1 MTALIKK
8 KKKKKKEV
16 KFTFSPLEPGRA
28 LSLVLIYRP
37 WWRDHTSRGLG
48 STHCLGPLPPRAHP
62 GSLPGDQTHVARSP
76 PSPWLTRGQGPGA
89 ETLNDQLLT
98 ADTRGS
104 LAQTSTPPRGG
115 LTVVMLGTV
124 CYSMITDKI
133 LTRKRID
140 KNLNYTYE
148 VEGNCIHNDIQRIII
163 YTSKKTGNNLNSQ

>member
-1 MTALIKK
+1 M
-8 KKKKKKEV
+8 
-16 KFTFSPLEPGRA
+16 
-28 LSLVLIYRP
+28 
-37 WWRDHTSRGLG
+37 
-48 STHCLGPLPPRAHP
+48 
-62 GSLPGDQTHVARSP
+62 ARSP